1 MRVGV
6 AIPGEWYCNHCQR
19 GGCWP
24 ARLHCFRCG
33 MARGDGG
40 FGKGG
45 KAKGKAGAPLRETSY
60 PGRSPPPAARTQAGK
75 GWSVP
80 VSISPD
86 VVSQL
91 LNLHQS
97 LGVSQQV
104 MGEIRSKDFASF
116 SESQG
121 SSCSYSRGCSIG
133 GEVAKVCQSLG
144 KPSRADDEERAR
156 LSCKHVAV

>member
-1 MRVGV
+1 
-6 AIPGEWYCNHCQR
+6 
-19 GGCWP
+19 
-24 ARLHCFRCG
+24 

-45 KAKGKAGAPLRETSY
+45 KAKGKGGAPLRETSY

-75 GWSVP
+75 GWSSKPGGENAAP

-91 LNLHQS
+91 LNLLQN

-104 MGEIRSKDFASF
+104 MGEIRSKTSPASQKARVVPARTRRVAEF
-116 SESQG
+116 
-121 SSCSYSRGCSIG
+121 G
-133 GEVAKVCQSLG
+133 GEVAQVCQSLG
-144 KPSRADDEERAR
+144 KPSRANDEERAR